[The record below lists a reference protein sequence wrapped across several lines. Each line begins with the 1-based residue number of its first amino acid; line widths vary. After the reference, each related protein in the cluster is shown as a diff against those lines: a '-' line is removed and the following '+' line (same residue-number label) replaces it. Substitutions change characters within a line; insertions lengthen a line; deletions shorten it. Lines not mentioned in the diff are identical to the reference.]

1 MNPHPDEASA
11 ALASI
16 QARQA
21 QVIRAAQI
29 PSWYWWAVAAG
40 MVIIGVATDTRR
52 PLVLGIA
59 IPLAA
64 LFIAGLT
71 VAMILGTG
79 RGARI
84 KSDELLGGRGALL
97 ILGFVGLDIAV
108 TLGLGF
114 GLKATGTPEPATIS
128 TAAGG
133 LLLALSGPAVT
144 RRLNQVM
151 LGNRAGRADLSGRAG
166 VREQAQ

>member
-1 MNPHPDEASA
+1 MNTHPDEASA
-11 ALASI
+11 ALATSRP
-16 QARQA
+16 AKPRSFA
-21 QVIRAAQI
+21 PPRS

-52 PLVLGIA
+52 PLALGIA

-97 ILGFVGLDIAV
+97 IVGFVWLDIAV

-114 GLKATGTPEPATIS
+114 GLKATSTPQARPRS
-128 TAAGG
+128 
-133 LLLALSGPAVT
+133 
-144 RRLNQVM
+144 RRQ
-151 LGNRAGRADLSGRAG
+151 RAGYYSRYRDRP
-166 VREQAQ
+166 

>member
-1 MNPHPDEASA
+1 
-11 ALASI
+11 
-16 QARQA
+16 
-21 QVIRAAQI
+21 
-29 PSWYWWAVAAG
+29 

-52 PLVLGIA
+52 PLVLAIA

-64 LFIAGLT
+64 LCIAGLT
-71 VAMILGTG
+71 AAMILGTG

-97 ILGFVGLDIAV
+97 IVGFVWLIIAI

-114 GLKATGTPEPATIS
+114 GLKAASTPEPATIA

-144 RRLNQVM
+144 RRLNQIM
-151 LGNRAGRADLSGRAG
+151 LGNRAGMSGQAG
-166 VREQAQ
+166 LAK

>member
-1 MNPHPDEASA
+1 MNTHPDEASA

-16 QARQA
+16 QTRQA
-21 QVIRAAQI
+21 QVIRASSI

-52 PLVLGIA
+52 PLVLGVV

-64 LFIAGLT
+64 LCIAGLT
-71 VAMILGTG
+71 VAMILGIG

-84 KSDELLGGRGALL
+84 KSDELLGGRGAVL
-97 ILGFVGLDIAV
+97 IVGFVWLIIAI

-114 GLKATGTPEPATIS
+114 GLKAAGTPEPATIS

-133 LLLALSGPAVT
+133 LVLALSGPAVS
-144 RRLNQVM
+144 RRLNQIM
-151 LGNRAGRADLSGRAG
+151 LANRAGVSNRAG
-166 VREQAQ
+166 LTNPEQAQ